1 MSLQDTTNMQYS
13 KDYYQLNKEKCR
25 AKALAYY
32 HKNKERLN
40 ANKRALRKGEI
51 TETMAQNPDTVPIMT
66 IEEKRRLNNKR
77 YHAENKEFIKTQ
89 LKTKT
94 LQKRLAGNIPKINQQ
109 KNITKKEIAQLI
121 GINLI
126 PLEKILK
133 DPKYC
138 APTHIATH
146 FDGTVLFNR
155 AEIMEWMPYVRE
167 ACAFIPKGKKIK
179 ITGMAAQIVQ
189 FMRKNKKVIA
199 YCDEIRRKQLD
210 GRATNGQRY

>member
-1 MSLQDTTNMQYS
+1 MSNKDTTDMQYS
-13 KDYYQLNKEKCR
+13 KDYYQLNKEECR

-51 TETMAQNPDTVPIMT
+51 TDTEPVMT

-77 YHAENKEFIKTQ
+77 YHAENKEFIKAQ

-146 FDGTVLFNR
+146 LDGTVLFNR